1 MHIEKTLMKIN
12 MTFLIIGNELLEKCN
27 EIWEK
32 VKNVL
37 KKEFDSES
45 VYNEKYIK
53 TEIKSY
59 NGKNTTYFH
68 NNKVRK
74 ESSEC
79 IYFLDSVKR
88 KDENY
93 YLPQVFLEECKY
105 VIKEKQFLSILLM
118 KKIKYNFFFRVF
130 ISLSITNFP
139 GVDFFY
145 F

>member
-1 MHIEKTLMKIN
+1 MKSGKRLKMFSKRN
-12 MTFLIIGNELLEKCN
+12 LTASQFII
-27 EIWEK
+27 
-32 VKNVL
+32 
-37 KKEFDSES
+37 
-45 VYNEKYIK
+45 EKYIK

-93 YLPQVFLEECKY
+93 YHPQVFLEECKY

-118 KKIKYNFFFRVF
+118 KKIKYNFFFRVS
-130 ISLSITNFP
+130 ISLSIINFP

>member
-32 VKNVL
+32 VKNIL
-37 KKEFDSES
+37 KKEFDSEP

-68 NNKVRK
+68 NNKLSK

-93 YLPQVFLEECKY
+93 YHPQVFLEECKY

-118 KKIKYNFFFRVF
+118 I
-130 ISLSITNFP
+130 
-139 GVDFFY
+139 
-145 F
+145 